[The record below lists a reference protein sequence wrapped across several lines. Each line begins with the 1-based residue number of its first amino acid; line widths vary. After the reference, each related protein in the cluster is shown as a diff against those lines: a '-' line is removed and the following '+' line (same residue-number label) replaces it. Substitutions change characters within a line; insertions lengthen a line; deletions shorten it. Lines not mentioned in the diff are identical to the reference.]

1 MTKLSSAFKFKDSI
15 RVKSFELGGYVF
27 KVRIPLNKELE
38 DMTKRIIDISQSEVD
53 QRLEKMTNALK
64 DENIDGVEI
73 KDGDVIVDGKSTKET
88 VVSVLQMERR
98 ITEYIKLL
106 VPETGDLKD
115 LTYAEIE
122 EEFPLAVQFELIE
135 KINEA
140 IQPGYKDARKN

>member
-15 RVKSFELGGYVF
+15 RVKSFELGGHVF

-53 QRLEKMTNALK
+53 QRLKKMTNALK